1 MFESPDGRSSY
12 AESAM
17 SERPLGVRVRTLAKA
32 AEIVGGR
39 ESLRYRLK
47 VSTVLLAVW
56 FSGAEPPPTDVFL
69 KAVDIVEDARIQSI
83 KHGRA

>member
-1 MFESPDGRSSY
+1 
-12 AESAM
+12 M
-17 SERPLGVRVRTLAKA
+17 SEKPPGVRVRTLVKA

-39 ESLRYRLK
+39 ESLRGRLR

-69 KAVDIVEDARIQSI
+69 KAVDIVEDAVTESI
-83 KHGRA
+83 RQRGRQ

>member
-1 MFESPDGRSSY
+1 MNDEPR
-12 AESAM
+12 
-17 SERPLGVRVRTLAKA
+17 GVRVRTLVKA

-39 ESLRYRLK
+39 ESLRYRLN
-47 VSTVLLAVW
+47 VSTLLLAVW

-83 KHGRA
+83 RQRRA

>member
-1 MFESPDGRSSY
+1 LLFRKLGAGTMN
-12 AESAM
+12 
-17 SERPLGVRVRTLAKA
+17 ERRHAVRVRTLSKA

-39 ESLRYRLK
+39 ESLRSRLR
-47 VSTVLLAVW
+47 VSAVLLAVW

-83 KHGRA
+83 KQRRA

>member
-1 MFESPDGRSSY
+1 MNETRH
-12 AESAM
+12 AL
-17 SERPLGVRVRTLAKA
+17 RIRTLVKA

-39 ESLRYRLK
+39 ESLRCQLR
-47 VSTVLLAVW
+47 VSAVLLAMW

-83 KHGRA
+83 KQRRA